1 MKGII
6 LAGGKGTRLSPSTDF
21 ISKQLLPIFDKP
33 MIYYPLSSLMLAN
46 IREILI
52 ISTERDL
59 PMFKHLLGNGERFGI
74 SLSYKVQ
81 NEPKGIPLA
90 LTLAEDFLQGSN
102 IALILGDN
110 IFYGHNFTDFLNE
123 AKNLVDG
130 AHVISYPVKDPK
142 RFGVIELDKKGN
154 VLSVE
159 EKPKNPKSNLA
170 VTGLYFYENRAIQLA
185 KSLNPSERGE
195 LEISDLNAL
204 YLEENNLRCTNLG
217 RGFAWLDTGTNE
229 ALLSASRF
237 VETIEERQG
246 FKIACL
252 EEIALQN
259 DWVNTDL
266 LEEFIQDKLNSN
278 YYKYIKD
285 LLNDRKK
292 N

>member
-1 MKGII
+1 
-6 LAGGKGTRLSPSTDF
+6 
-21 ISKQLLPIFDKP
+21 
-33 MIYYPLSSLMLAN
+33 MIYYPLSTLMLAN

-59 PMFKHLLGNGERFGI
+59 PMFKQLLGNGDRFGI
-74 SLSYKVQ
+74 TLSYKAQ
-81 NEPKGIPLA
+81 KEPNGIPQA
-90 LTLAEDFLQGSN
+90 LMLAEDFLRGSN

-110 IFYGHNFTDFLNE
+110 IFYGHNFTHVLND
-123 AKNLVDG
+123 ARNIVDG

-142 RFGVIELDKKGN
+142 RFGVIELDNKGN

-159 EKPKNPKSNLA
+159 EKPKDPKSNLA

-252 EEIALQN
+252 EEIALER
-259 DWVNTDL
+259 DWVDVNL
-266 LEEFIQDKLNSN
+266 LEEFIHDKLNSN
-278 YYKYIKD
+278 YYNYVKD
-285 LLNDRKK
+285 LLNDRK
-292 N
+292 NN